1 MFRVTMK
8 ILAQCRPNTQAV
20 RLELGSAAGKCHCS
34 ARHKTPQIAQ
44 IPDPMEAAQMNHP
57 TLSPR
62 DVRRNFA
69 CLVWM
74 GSVFAMG
81 WAEVVVVLQPLLVHY
96 GATNTQIGIVQG
108 VLIAT
113 LPGMFLSPWITR
125 RFRHKKIYLFVTD
138 SLYLLPVG
146 LVGAAVWAG
155 GPASPSAMV
164 TFIVWM
170 MLAGQIAAGFGG
182 LPNQEFFT
190 SCIPMRL
197 RGRLAGVSAGVGG
210 LLGLGAAGIAAW
222 VLVALPKPQAYGAL
236 LVLAWLLCQLA
247 DAAVLLAKEPPT
259 PVEASPP
266 PWGKAMWRA
275 FLCDRKFLRV
285 ALSVSLISPLLAQL
299 ALFSSVFAFREL
311 GFKAQMAAW
320 LGMTAAGSRLALSPA
335 AGWLTDTW
343 GARPALLLWVA
354 LAGCGFLLL
363 ALVPTT
369 ASVFVAVALA
379 AVAGSGFAGAM
390 NALTS
395 GIPRPEHRS
404 GHFTLLGFCMIAA
417 NSAGPLLAG
426 RLFDSLSYQNGF
438 AVLAASTA
446 AVLTLSY
453 WLLRDLSMRASDYS

>member
-1 MFRVTMK
+1 MPV
-8 ILAQCRPNTQAV
+8 LC
-20 RLELGSAAGKCHCS
+20 
-34 ARHKTPQIAQ
+34 ARDE
-44 IPDPMEAAQMNHP
+44 IPDAMDAASLTYP
-57 TLSPR
+57 ALSR
-62 DVRRNFA
+62 REVRRNFA

-96 GATNTQIGIVQG
+96 GASNTQIGIVQG

-155 GPASPSAMV
+155 GIGGPAAMV
-164 TFIVWM
+164 AFIVWM

-190 SCIPMRL
+190 ACIPMRL
-197 RGRLAGVSAGVGG
+197 RGRLAGISAGLGG

-222 VLVALPKPQAYGAL
+222 VLGIMPQPQAYGVL

-259 PVEASPP
+259 PVEASPA

-275 FLCDRKFLRV
+275 FFQDRKFLRV
-285 ALSVSLISPLLAQL
+285 ALAVSLISPLLGQL
-299 ALFSSVFAFREL
+299 AVFSSVFAFREL

-320 LGMTAAGSRLALSPA
+320 LGMTAAAARLALSPA
-335 AGWLTDTW
+335 AGWLTDSW
-343 GARPALLLWVA
+343 GARRALLLWTA

-363 ALVPTT
+363 AMVPSA
-369 ASVFVAVALA
+369 ASVFVAAGLA
-379 AVAGSGFAGAM
+379 AVAFSGFSGAM

-395 GIPRPEHRS
+395 GIPRPHHRA

-426 RLFDSLSYQNGF
+426 RLFDSCSYQTGF
-438 AVLAASTA
+438 AVLAAATA
-446 AVLTLSY
+446 AVLAFCA
-453 WLLRDLSMRASDYS
+453 WLLRDLSPRPEDYS

>member
-1 MFRVTMK
+1 MPV
-8 ILAQCRPNTQAV
+8 L
-20 RLELGSAAGKCHCS
+20 S
-34 ARHKTPQIAQ
+34 ARDETPDA
-44 IPDPMEAAQMNHP
+44 MEAANSPHSA
-57 TLSPR
+57 LSPR
-62 DVRRNFA
+62 EVRRNFA

-96 GATNTQIGIVQG
+96 GASNMQIGIVQG

-146 LVGAAVWAG
+146 VVGAAVWAG
-155 GPASPSAMV
+155 GVGGPAVMV
-164 TFIVWM
+164 AFIVWM

-190 SCIPMRL
+190 ACIPMRL
-197 RGRLAGVSAGVGG
+197 RGRLAGMSAGVGG
-210 LLGLGAAGIAAW
+210 LLGLGAAGFAAW
-222 VLVALPKPQAYGAL
+222 ILDVMPKPQAYGVL

-247 DAAVLLAKEPPT
+247 DAAVLFANESPT
-259 PVEASPP
+259 PVEDSPP
-266 PWGKAMWRA
+266 PWGKAMWQA
-275 FLCDRKFLRV
+275 FYQDKKFLRV
-285 ALSVSLISPLLAQL
+285 VLAVSLISPLLGQL
-299 ALFSSVFAFREL
+299 AVFSCVFAFREL

-335 AGWLTDTW
+335 AGWLTDAW
-343 GARPALLLWVA
+343 GARRALLLWAA
-354 LAGCGFLLL
+354 LTGCGFLLL
-363 ALVPTT
+363 AIVPATV
-369 ASVFVAVALA
+369 SVFVVVGIA

-395 GIPRPEHRS
+395 GIPRPQHRA

-417 NSAGPLLAG
+417 NSGGPLLAG
-426 RLFDSLSYQNGF
+426 WIFDALSYRGGF
-438 AVLAASTA
+438 AVLAAASV
-446 AVLTLSY
+446 AVVVFSY
-453 WLLRDLSMRASDYS
+453 GLLRDLSPHPQDYS

>member
-1 MFRVTMK
+1 MPA
-8 ILAQCRPNTQAV
+8 LSTQHEITDAMAAA
-20 RLELGSAAGKCHCS
+20 RL
-34 ARHKTPQIAQ
+34 T
-44 IPDPMEAAQMNHP
+44 HP
-57 TLSPR
+57 ALSPLE
-62 DVRRNFA
+62 VRRNFA

-81 WAEVVVVLQPLLVHY
+81 WSEVVVVLQPLLVHY
-96 GATNTQIGIVQG
+96 GASNTQIGIVQG

-125 RFRHKKIYLFVTD
+125 RFRHKKVYLFVTD

-155 GPASPSAMV
+155 GVGDSAAMV
-164 TFIVWM
+164 AFIVWM
-170 MLAGQIAAGFGG
+170 MLVGQIAAGFGG

-190 SCIPMRL
+190 ACIPMRL
-197 RGRLAGVSAGVGG
+197 RGRLAGVSAGLGG
-210 LLGLGAAGIAAW
+210 LLGLGAAGLAAW
-222 VLVALPKPQAYGAL
+222 VLGIMPQPQAYGVL

-247 DAAVLLAKEPPT
+247 DAAVLFAKEPPT

-275 FLCDRKFLRV
+275 FFLDRKFLRV
-285 ALSVSLISPLLAQL
+285 ALAVSLISPLLGQL
-299 ALFSSVFAFREL
+299 AVFSSVFAFREL

-320 LGMTAAGSRLALSPA
+320 LGMTAAGTRLALSPA
-335 AGWLTDTW
+335 AGWLTDAW
-343 GARPALLLWVA
+343 GARPALLLWAA

-363 ALVPTT
+363 AMVP
-369 ASVFVAVALA
+369 ASGSVFVAAGIAAL
-379 AVAGSGFAGAM
+379 AGSGFAGAM

-395 GIPRPEHRS
+395 GIPLPQHRA

-426 RLFDSLSYQNGF
+426 CLFDVLSYQAGF
-438 AVLAASTA
+438 AILAAATA
-446 AVLTLSY
+446 GVFVFSA
-453 WLLRDLSMRASDYS
+453 WLLRDLSVRPEDYC

>member
-1 MFRVTMK
+1 
-8 ILAQCRPNTQAV
+8 
-20 RLELGSAAGKCHCS
+20 
-34 ARHKTPQIAQ
+34 
-44 IPDPMEAAQMNHP
+44 MEPVSLNHP
-57 TLSPR
+57 TLSR
-62 DVRRNFA
+62 REVRRNFA

-96 GATNTQIGIVQG
+96 GASNTQIGIVQG

-125 RFRHKKIYLFVTD
+125 RFRYKKIYLFVTD

-155 GPASPSAMV
+155 GVGGHAAMV
-164 TFIVWM
+164 AFIVWM

-190 SCIPMRL
+190 ACIPMRL
-197 RGRLAGVSAGVGG
+197 RGRLAGVSAGLGG
-210 LLGLGAAGIAAW
+210 LLGLGAAGFAAW
-222 VLVALPKPQAYGAL
+222 LLGWMAQPQAYGVL

-247 DAAVLLAKEPPT
+247 DAAVLLASEPPT
-259 PVEASPP
+259 PVEASPA
-266 PWGKAMWRA
+266 PWGKAMWQA
-275 FLCDRKFLRV
+275 FFRDRKFLRV
-285 ALSVSLISPLLAQL
+285 ALAVSVMSPWLGQL
-299 ALFSSVFAFREL
+299 AVFASVFAFREL

-320 LGMTAAGSRLALSPA
+320 LGMTAAGARLALSPA
-335 AGWLTDTW
+335 AGWLTDRW
-343 GARPALLLWVA
+343 GARRALLLWA
-354 LAGCGFLLL
+354 GLAGGGCLLL
-363 ALVPTT
+363 ALVPAT
-369 ASVFVAVALA
+369 ASVFVAAAIA

-395 GIPRPEHRS
+395 GIPLPQHRA

-426 RLFDSLSYQNGF
+426 CIFDALSYQAGF
-438 AVLAASTA
+438 ALLAAAATA
-446 AVLTLSY
+446 AVAFSA
-453 WLLRDLSMRASDYS
+453 WLLRDLSPHASDYC

>member
-1 MFRVTMK
+1 MPV
-8 ILAQCRPNTQAV
+8 LC
-20 RLELGSAAGKCHCS
+20 
-34 ARHKTPQIAQ
+34 ARDE
-44 IPDPMEAAQMNHP
+44 IPDAMDAANLTYP
-57 TLSPR
+57 ALSR
-62 DVRRNFA
+62 REIRRNFA

-96 GATNTQIGIVQG
+96 GASNTQIGIVQG

-138 SLYLLPVG
+138 SFYLLPVG

-155 GPASPSAMV
+155 GIGGPAAMV
-164 TFIVWM
+164 AFIVWM

-190 SCIPMRL
+190 ACIPMRL
-197 RGRLAGVSAGVGG
+197 RGRLAGISAGLGG

-222 VLVALPKPQAYGAL
+222 VLGVMPQPQAYGVL

-275 FLCDRKFLRV
+275 FFQDRKFLRV
-285 ALSVSLISPLLAQL
+285 ALAVSLISPLLGQL
-299 ALFSSVFAFREL
+299 AVFSSVFAFREL

-320 LGMTAAGSRLALSPA
+320 LGMTAAGARLALSPA

-343 GARPALLLWVA
+343 GARRALMLWTT

-363 ALVPTT
+363 ALVPSA
-369 ASVFVAVALA
+369 ASVFVAAGLA
-379 AVAGSGFAGAM
+379 AVAFSGFSGAM

-395 GIPRPEHRS
+395 GIPRPHHRA

-426 RLFDSLSYQNGF
+426 WLFDSCSYQTGF
-438 AVLAASTA
+438 AVLAAATA
-446 AVLTLSY
+446 AVLAFCA
-453 WLLRDLSMRASDYS
+453 WLLRDLSPRPEDYC